1 MFPIIQACND
11 NCICNGVKGT
21 LIHFLVA
28 IMIILG
34 LLMYHA
40 CITSCGMHGVH
51 CVCCKRGYTR
61 YPVAE
66 NPDEPGDQ
74 VGGDGFQNVDLIVP
88 EPESESSMK

>member
-1 MFPIIQACND
+1 MHIMDCIGNGYIQ
-11 NCICNGVKGT
+11 KGS
-21 LIHFLVA
+21 LIKFLVA

-61 YPVAE
+61 YPVAG
-66 NPDEPGDQ
+66 NPEEAGDQ
-74 VGGDGFQNVDLIVP
+74 VGEDGYQNIDLIVP
-88 EPESESSMK
+88 ELEPESESSI